1 MSIEEKI
8 YSILEDYEDRH
19 TIWRE
24 EEVNGEWECYEI
36 DDDIAKILVEE
47 DIEYA
52 HVEHT
57 EMFDNPAITVYSVS
71 VAWIEN
77 GELKSILNYQIN
89 YM

>member
-1 MSIEEKI
+1 MNIEEKI

-36 DDDIAKILVEE
+36 DDDIISVFDGT
-47 DIEYA
+47 DIEA
-52 HVEHT
+52 HVQHT